1 MEGKVGER
9 LVRLI
14 EILRRIMRVLLVAVI
29 CLVTV
34 ELVVAFKNRDLGA
47 VIWFLLEGTVWYI
60 FWDLLRPDDK

>member
-1 MEGKVGER
+1 
-9 LVRLI
+9 
-14 EILRRIMRVLLVAVI
+14 MRVLLVAVI

>member
-1 MEGKVGER
+1 MGER